1 MSPRTVQQMQPFFSS
16 TASSIACSISRWSSP
31 TAPNSLTITTV
42 SASDGWRSRWF
53 STVVLPLPRKPVSIV
68 TGTVFAA
75 SFITRSIGENRAW
88 HNRKPTIS
96 A

>member
-31 TAPNSLTITTV
+31 TAPNSLTMTTV
-42 SASDGWRSRWF
+42 SASEGRRSRWF
-53 STVVLPLPRKPVSIV
+53 STVVLPLPRNPVMIV

-75 SFITRSIGENRAW
+75 WSIRRSIGENNPWR
-88 HNRKPTIS
+88 NRKPIIS